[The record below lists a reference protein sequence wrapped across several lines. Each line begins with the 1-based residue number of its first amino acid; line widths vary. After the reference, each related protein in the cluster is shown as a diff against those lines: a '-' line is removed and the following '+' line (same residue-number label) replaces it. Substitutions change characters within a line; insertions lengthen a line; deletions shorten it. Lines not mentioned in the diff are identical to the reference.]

1 MLVEGY
7 GSSLRGVLLDYTQAP
22 PINTQDPC
30 SSSRRMDLHDYLL
43 KHPCPKKEAV
53 MDFEDPGV
61 VFNRVSKDHNAI
73 LAVDMST
80 C

>member
-1 MLVEGY
+1 
-7 GSSLRGVLLDYTQAP
+7 
-22 PINTQDPC
+22 
-30 SSSRRMDLHDYLL
+30 MDLHDYLL

-53 MDFEDPGV
+53 VDFEDPGV